1 MKVYPYGVGDVVTRV
16 HEDGSGDNAVVF
28 CHGVAARGDRW
39 RYNIPV
45 LAEAG
50 YHAYSIDNP
59 GHGFATKGPNFAYG
73 VPAFAGFIA
82 DFVRSLGHG
91 AVHLVGT
98 SMGGH
103 NVATVACRHPD
114 LVNSLTLV
122 GATGL
127 FKLGDETTR
136 AISGRIGDTTRE
148 GINGKLKS
156 LIHHDDRIVTDEWR
170 DEEYRVNNSPGAADA
185 FAALADYF
193 RDSLDNDAVG
203 EELASHADKIP
214 ILLIWGTED
223 LSVPL
228 SVGKKAQE
236 ILGGPP
242 LVEMAECA
250 HAPYLEDPD
259 VFNKAVLDFLNK
271 QS

>member
-1 MKVYPYGVGDVVTRV
+1 MKVYPYGVGDDVTRV
-16 HEDGSGDNAVVF
+16 HEDGAGDDAIVM

-45 LAEAG
+45 FAAAG

-59 GHGFATKGPNFAYG
+59 GHGFATKGPNFPYG
-73 VPAFAGFIA
+73 VPGFANFIA
-82 DFVRSLGHG
+82 EFVRSLGHG
-91 AVHLVGT
+91 AVHLIGT

-103 NVATVACRHPD
+103 NVATVACRHPE
-114 LVNSLTLV
+114 LVKSLTLV

-127 FKLGDETTR
+127 FRLGDETR
-136 AISGRIGDTTRE
+136 QAIGGRIADTTRE
-148 GINGKLKS
+148 GISNKLKS
-156 LIHHDDRIVTDEWR
+156 LIHHDDKIVTDEWC

-185 FAALADYF
+185 FKALAEYF
-193 RDSLDNDAVG
+193 RTRLDDDAVG
-203 EELASHADKIP
+203 EELAQYADKIP

-242 LVEMAECA
+242 LVEMTACA

-259 VFNKAVLDFLNK
+259 TFNKAVLDFLDKLN
-271 QS
+271 